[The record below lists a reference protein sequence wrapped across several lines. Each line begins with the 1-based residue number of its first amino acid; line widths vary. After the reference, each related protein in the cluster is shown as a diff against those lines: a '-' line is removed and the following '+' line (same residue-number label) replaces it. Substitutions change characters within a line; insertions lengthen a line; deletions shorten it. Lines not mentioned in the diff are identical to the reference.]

1 MVTDQ
6 GMDANSSIVEPD
18 SSQQKSGY
26 LLKYSSTGLHRKRF
40 FELNGEYLTYFKTEK
55 KRKLLEAIS
64 IPSAACIRLTEYS
77 HGASKPAISV
87 GSCKTILIDM
97 RDRQYELLADTVEE
111 ARSWMKE
118 LTKIREAE
126 LIKSLLERSIRQ
138 NWTFTLSG
146 KAVRNRSTESFKRQK
161 EAEASSF
168 SERHVA
174 VEEQGESKLMADGKM
189 DEKNGLLVVKTTL
202 CCSCIPKL
210 F

>member
-6 GMDANSSIVEPD
+6 GMDVNSSIVEPD
-18 SSQQKSGY
+18 RSQQKSGY

-40 FELNGEYLTYFKTEK
+40 FELNGEYLTYFKTER

-87 GSCKTILIDM
+87 GCCKTILIDM
-97 RDRQYELLADTVEE
+97 RDRQYELLADTVED

-161 EAEASSF
+161 EAESSSK
-168 SERHVA
+168 SEHHVA
-174 VEEQGESKLMADGKM
+174 VEERRESNLMADARM
-189 DEKNGLLVVKTTL
+189 DEKNGLLVVRTAV
-202 CCSCIPKL
+202 CCSCIPKI

>member
-1 MVTDQ
+1 MITGQV
-6 GMDANSSIVEPD
+6 MDINSSIEQPE

-26 LLKYSSTGLHRKRF
+26 LLKYSSAGLHRKRF

-77 HGASKPAISV
+77 HGASKPAISI
-87 GSCKTILIDM
+87 GCCKTILIDM
-97 RDRQYELLADTVEE
+97 RDRQYELLADTVED

-146 KAVRNRSTESFKRQK
+146 KAVRKISSESMKRQK
-161 EAEASSF
+161 ESDALMVSGL
-168 SERHVA
+168 HVA
-174 VEEQGESKLMADGKM
+174 VEEREESSLMADRKI
-189 DEKNGLLVVKTTL
+189 DEKSGLLVVSSAV